1 MKIPWFLS
9 QKILIQKFTGEG
21 HDLNIKIE
29 QALSEVLP
37 YI

>member
-9 QKILIQKFTGEG
+9 QKILIQKVTGEA
-21 HDLNIKIE
+21 HIWNVKIE